1 VDRSTCARCG
11 DPLPSRAKF
20 CPNCGA
26 PVAIVPESER
36 RLVTVLFL
44 DLVGSTKL
52 ASQLDPERFREVLAA
67 FHAMVTEEVEW
78 LRGRAESFIGD
89 AVMAVFGVPTSHDDD
104 GVRAIRAALSV
115 VNRAPQLG
123 RELGLPT
130 PLHVHGGINTGLVAV
145 GTAADRGIVIG
156 GGVNIGARL
165 QQAAVPGE
173 VLVGPTTHQLVKDA
187 VEFGEMRKIVPK
199 EFDGEIAAWPVIR
212 LAPRSTRS
220 TIPFV
225 DRRRELALLTDT
237 SERVRERGRAHLVT
251 LLGEPGIGKTRVVD
265 EFLDTLDDDQ
275 VTVLS
280 GRPSQYEEQVTFWPL
295 GQMILNAIDGT
306 EDMPSDQL
314 RERLHAAAVGW
325 VGPED
330 ADKVAYRLSLALG
343 LGEDANNENR
353 YYSVEIRRG
362 VLAMIEGLTATGP
375 VVLVFEDLHVG
386 EPLLLDLIERLMRDG
401 RRLPLLV
408 ICVARWGFLDERP
421 GWAGGLADAVTLW
434 VEPLAIEDAAQLA
447 MESGDLGRED
457 ALRVAEHAG
466 GNPLY
471 IVEITGMLLREEDV
485 LPPTGVAAPATGP
498 LPPTVQAVIASR
510 MDSLSPAARD
520 LVRKA
525 SVFARGAF
533 DASELSLVVDPRK
546 DVMAELEDVEFLL
559 PEPGRKDAWRF
570 RSEVLRDVAY
580 ESLGKRERQRLHLR
594 VANRLS
600 RSGSA
605 ERYPRTIAYHLEQA
619 AIAGLDLNPR
629 DRSIADRAVEALSLA
644 GDLARR
650 RIESRSAADHYEHAL
665 ALAGPE
671 EHWGDREA
679 TILSKLGESLYWLG
693 DYERAEHVLE
703 RALSVEGDSDY
714 VLSHASRFLA
724 DIILTSRGDAD
735 TAAAMFDR
743 SLEAARKLD
752 DPSILARTLLMAGW
766 VPFSRDDLAGAR
778 TMFTEALQAAR
789 SSTDGPDRWS
799 EVRALVSLSAI
810 TSEDGDEVDALA
822 LAEEGLEIGR
832 GSGLEFALATAEEK
846 VALALRHLLRLDES
860 LEHCASAIETYR
872 ELGARWEL
880 AGAIGD
886 RGVIY
891 RLSGRLEDAE
901 AELREAFALCRGLN
915 ERGLVTWTTS
925 ELMKIQVLRGD
936 LSGAVQTMEDPGS
949 RLAELE
955 ADSSTALLVS
965 QAVLALATGDRDAAL
980 DRALAAVALEAS
992 TRKGRN
998 SHAAQVWWTAKLFG
1012 DDVVGGAD
1020 VVAEAKDLLEAHH
1033 WGQALLEPELI
1044 ETAILSGA
1052 DAVASR
1058 VDDR

>member
-1 VDRSTCARCG
+1 MG
-11 DPLPSRAKF
+11 AKF

-26 PVAIVPESER
+26 PVAIAPESER
-36 RLVTVLFL
+36 RLVTVVFV

-67 FHAMVTEEVEW
+67 FHGMVTEEVEW

-89 AVMAVFGVPTSHDDD
+89 AVLAVFGVPTSHDDD

-130 PLHVHGGINTGLVAV
+130 PMHVHVGINTGLVAV

-156 GGVNIGARL
+156 GEVNIGARL
-165 QQAAVPGE
+165 QQAAGTGE

-199 EFDGEIAAWPVIR
+199 EFDGEVAAWPVIR

-237 SERVRERGRAHLVT
+237 SERVNERSRAHLVT
-251 LLGEPGIGKTRVVD
+251 LLGEPGIGKSRVVE
-265 EFLDTLDDDQ
+265 EFLDTLDDH

-295 GQMILNAIDGT
+295 GQMILSAIDGT

-314 RERLHAAAVGW
+314 LERLRGAAAEW
-325 VGPED
+325 VGSED

-343 LGEDANNENR
+343 LGEDANHENR

-375 VVLVFEDLHVG
+375 VVLVFEDLHVA

-434 VEPLAIEDAAQLA
+434 VEPLALEDAAQLA
-447 MESGDLGRED
+447 MEAGDLGRDD

-485 LPPTGVAAPATGP
+485 LPPTGAAPSAGP

-510 MDSLSPAARD
+510 MDSLSPGARD
-520 LVRKA
+520 LIRKA

-580 ESLGKRERQRLHLR
+580 ESLAKRERQRLHLR

-600 RSGSA
+600 EPGSA

-619 AIAGLDLNPR
+619 ANAGLDLNPR
-629 DRSIADRAVEALSLA
+629 DRSIADRAVEALTVA

-650 RIESRSAADHYEHAL
+650 RIEAKSAADHYEHAL
-665 ALAGPE
+665 ALAGSE
-671 EHWGDREA
+671 EHWSVREA

-693 DYERAEHVLE
+693 EYERAEHVLE
-703 RALSVEGDSDY
+703 RALSVDGVQSDY

-724 DIILTSRGDAD
+724 DIILTIRGDAD
-735 TAAAMFDR
+735 AAAAMFDR
-743 SLEAARKLD
+743 ALEAARKLD
-752 DPSILARTLLMAGW
+752 DTSVLARTLLMAGW
-766 VPFSRDDLAGAR
+766 VPFWRDDLAGAR
-778 TMFTEALQAAR
+778 TMFTEALEAAR
-789 SSTDGPDRWS
+789 SNQERPDRWS
-799 EVRALVSLSAI
+799 EVRALVSLSSV
-810 TSEDGDEVDALA
+810 TSEAGDEVDALA

-832 GSGLEFALATAEEK
+832 ESGQEFAIATAEEK
-846 VALALRHLLRLDES
+846 VALALRHMLRLNES
-860 LEHCASAIETYR
+860 LVHCESAIQIYR

-886 RGVIY
+886 RGVTY

-901 AELREAFALCRGLN
+901 AELREAFALCRGLK
-915 ERGLVTWTTS
+915 ERGLVTWTAA

-936 LSGAVQTMEDPGS
+936 LSAAAQTMEDPVS
-949 RLAELE
+949 RLTELE

-965 QAVLALATGDRDAAL
+965 QAVLALATEDRDTAL
-980 DRALAAVALEAS
+980 ERALAAAALEGQ
-992 TRKGRN
+992 TRKGWN
-998 SHAAQVWWTAKLFG
+998 SHAAHVWWTAKLFG

-1020 VVAEAKDLLEAHH
+1020 VVAEAKDRLEAHH
-1033 WGQALLEPELI
+1033 WRQALLEPELI
-1044 ETAILSGA
+1044 VAAVHAPRGDS
-1052 DAVASR
+1052 VASTA
-1058 VDDR
+1058 DDE

>member
-1 VDRSTCARCG
+1 MCSRCG
-11 DPLPSRAKF
+11 DPLPARAKF

-26 PVAIVPESER
+26 PVAIAPASER
-36 RLVTVLFL
+36 RLVTVVFV

-89 AVMAVFGVPTSHDDD
+89 AVLTVFGVPTSHDDD
-104 GVRAIRAALSV
+104 AVRAIRAALSV
-115 VNRAPQLG
+115 VNRAPHLG

-130 PLHVHGGINTGLVAV
+130 PMQVHVGINTGLVAV

-156 GGVNIGARL
+156 GEVNIGARL
-165 QQAAVPGE
+165 QQAAASGE

-187 VEFGEMRKIVPK
+187 VEFGEMRTIVPR

-220 TIPFV
+220 TIPFI

-237 SERVRERGRAHLVT
+237 SERVKERSRAHLVT

-265 EFLDTLDDDQ
+265 EFLDGLEDQ
-275 VTVLS
+275 ATVLS

-295 GQMILNAIDGT
+295 GQMILHAIDAT
-306 EDMPSDQL
+306 EDETSEQL
-314 RERLHAAAVGW
+314 LERLQVAAEGW

-343 LGEDANNENR
+343 LGEDANHENR
-353 YYSVEIRRG
+353 YYSAEIRRG

-375 VVLVFEDLHVG
+375 VVLVFEDLHVA
-386 EPLLLDLIERLMRDG
+386 EPLLLDLIEHLMRDG

-408 ICVARWGFLDERP
+408 ICVARWGFLEDQP

-434 VEPLAIEDAAQLA
+434 VEPLAAEDAAQLA
-447 MESGDLGRED
+447 MEAGDLSRDD

-466 GNPLY
+466 GNPLF
-471 IVEITGMLLREEDV
+471 IVEITGTLLRGEDV
-485 LPPTGVAAPATGP
+485 LPPTGSAPTAGP

-510 MDSLSPAARD
+510 IDSLSPAARD
-520 LVRKA
+520 LIRKA

-533 DASELSLVVDPRK
+533 DVSELSLVVDPRK
-546 DVMAELEDVEFLL
+546 DVMSELEDVEFLV

-580 ESLGKRERQRLHLR
+580 GSLAKRERQRLHLR

-600 RSGSA
+600 EPASA

-619 AIAGLDLNPR
+619 ANAGLDLNPR
-629 DRSIADRAVEALSLA
+629 DRSIADRAVEALTGA

-650 RIESRSAADHYEHAL
+650 RIEAKSAADHYEHAL

-671 EHWGDREA
+671 EHWGTREA

-693 DYERAEHVLE
+693 EYERAEHVLE
-703 RALSVEGDSDY
+703 RALSIDGGESDY
-714 VLSHASRFLA
+714 VSSHASRFLA
-724 DIILTSRGDAD
+724 DIILTIRGDPDA
-735 TAAAMFDR
+735 AAAMFER
-743 SLEAARKLD
+743 ALEAARKLD
-752 DPSILARTLLMAGW
+752 DASVLARTLLMAGW
-766 VPFSRDDLAGAR
+766 VPFWRDDLAAAR
-778 TMFTEALQAAR
+778 SMFDEALQAAR
-789 SSTDGPDRWS
+789 SNPQRPDRWS
-799 EVRALVSLSAI
+799 EVRALVSLSSV

-822 LAEEGLEIGR
+822 LAEEGLAIGR
-832 GSGLEFALATAEEK
+832 ESGQEFAIATAEEK
-846 VALALRHLLRLDES
+846 VALALRHMLRLDES
-860 LEHCASAIETYR
+860 LEHCELAIQTYR

-886 RGVIY
+886 RGVVY
-891 RLSGRLEDAE
+891 RLSGRLEEAE
-901 AELREAFALCRGLN
+901 AELRDAFALCRGLK
-915 ERGLVTWTTS
+915 ERGLVTWTAA

-936 LSGAVQTMEDPGS
+936 LSAAVQTMEDPAS
-949 RLAELE
+949 RLAEL
-955 ADSSTALLVS
+955 APHHSTALLVS
-965 QAVLALATGDRDAAL
+965 QTVLALATEDRDAAL
-980 DRALAAVALEAS
+980 EYALAAVALEGK
-992 TRKGRN
+992 TRKEWN
-998 SHAAQVWWTAKLFG
+998 SHAAQIWWTAQLFG

-1020 VVAEAKDLLEAHH
+1020 VVAEAKDRLEAHH

-1044 ETAILSGA
+1044 VA
-1052 DAVASR
+1052 AVPVAR
-1058 VDDR
+1058 G

>member
-1 VDRSTCARCG
+1 MSEATCSRCG
-11 DPLPSRAKF
+11 EPLPEGAKF

-26 PVAIVPESER
+26 PVAIAPASER
-36 RLVTVLFL
+36 RLVTVVFV

-67 FHAMVTEEVEW
+67 FHGMVTEEVEW

-89 AVMAVFGVPTSHDDD
+89 AVLAVFGVPTSHDDD

-115 VNRAPQLG
+115 VTRAPELG
-123 RELGLPT
+123 RELGLPA
-130 PLHVHGGINTGLVAV
+130 PMHVHVGINTGLVAV

-156 GGVNIGARL
+156 GEVNIGARL
-165 QQAAVPGE
+165 QQAAAPDE

-187 VEFGEMRKIVPK
+187 VEFGEMRMIVPK
-199 EFDGEIAAWPVIR
+199 ELDREITAWPVIR

-225 DRRRELALLTDT
+225 DRRRELALLNDT
-237 SERVRERGRAHLVT
+237 SERVTERSRAHLVT

-265 EFLDTLDDDQ
+265 EFLDGLDDH

-295 GQMILNAIDGT
+295 GQMILNAIEGA

-314 RERLHAAAVGW
+314 LGRLQRAAAGW
-325 VGPED
+325 VGSED
-330 ADKVAYRLSLALG
+330 ADKVAYRLGLALG
-343 LGEDANNENR
+343 LGEDANHENR
-353 YYSVEIRRG
+353 YYSAEIRRG
-362 VLAMIEGLTATGP
+362 ALAMIEGLTATGS
-375 VVLVFEDLHVG
+375 VVLVFEDLHVA
-386 EPLLLDLIERLMRDG
+386 EPLLLDLIEHLMRDG

-434 VEPLAIEDAAQLA
+434 VEPLAAEDAAQLA
-447 MESGDLGRED
+447 MEAGDLGRDD
-457 ALRVAEHAG
+457 AIRVAEHAG
-466 GNPLY
+466 GNPLF

-485 LPPTGVAAPATGP
+485 LPPTGAAPSAGP

-520 LVRKA
+520 LIRKA

-546 DVMAELEDVEFLL
+546 DVMIELEDVEFLV

-580 ESLGKRERQRLHLR
+580 ESLAKRERQRLHLR

-600 RSGSA
+600 EPASV

-619 AIAGLDLNPR
+619 ANAGLDLNPR
-629 DRSIADRAVEALSLA
+629 DRSIADRAVEALTTA

-650 RIESRSAADHYEHAL
+650 RIEAKSAADHYEHAL

-671 EHWGDREA
+671 EHWGGREA

-693 DYERAEHVLE
+693 EYERAELVLE
-703 RALSVEGDSDY
+703 HALSVDGGRSDS
-714 VLSHASRFLA
+714 VCSRASRFLA
-724 DIILTSRGDAD
+724 DIILTIRGDAD
-735 TAAAMFDR
+735 AAAAMFDR
-743 SLEAARKLD
+743 ALEAARKLD
-752 DPSILARTLLMAGW
+752 DASVLARTLLMAGW
-766 VPFSRDDLAGAR
+766 VPFWRDDLVGAR
-778 TMFTEALQAAR
+778 AMFGEALVAAR
-789 SSTDGPDRWS
+789 SNRERPDRWS
-799 EVRALVSLSAI
+799 EARALVSLSSV
-810 TSEDGDEVDALA
+810 TSEDGDEVVALA

-832 GSGLEFALATAEEK
+832 ESGQEFAIATAEERI
-846 VALALRHLLRLDES
+846 ALALRHMLRLDEA
-860 LEHCASAIETYR
+860 LEHSERAIGTYR

-886 RGVIY
+886 RGVTY

-901 AELREAFALCRGLN
+901 TELREAFVLCRGLK
-915 ERGLVTWTTS
+915 ERGLVTWTAA

-936 LSGAVQTMEDPGS
+936 LSAAVRTLEDPVS

-955 ADSSTALLVS
+955 PDSSTALLVS
-965 QAVLALATGDRDAAL
+965 QTVLALATRDRDSAL
-980 DRALAAVALEAS
+980 EHALAAVALEGR
-992 TRKGRN
+992 TRNDWN
-998 SHAAQVWWTAKLFG
+998 SHAAQIWWTAKLFG
-1012 DDVVGGAD
+1012 DDVVGGTG
-1020 VVAEAKDLLEAHH
+1020 VATEAKERLEAHH
-1033 WGQALLEPELI
+1033 WRQALLEPQLI
-1044 ETAILSGA
+1044 ATALPVPR
-1052 DAVASR
+1052 D
-1058 VDDR
+1058 